1 MPPRHVISVGLQ
13 VGAGF
18 VELVVKLEV
27 EVMRLQI
34 DRRDH

>member
-1 MPPRHVISVGLQ
+1 VGSQ
-13 VGAGF
+13 VGTGF

-34 DRRDH
+34 DRRNH